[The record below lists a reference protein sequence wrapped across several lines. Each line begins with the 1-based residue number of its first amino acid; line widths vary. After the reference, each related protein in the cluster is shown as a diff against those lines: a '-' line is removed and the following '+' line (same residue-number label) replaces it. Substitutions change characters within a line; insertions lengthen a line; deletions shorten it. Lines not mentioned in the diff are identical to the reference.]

1 MQKSRVLTASAVL
14 TTVCLLIGCS
24 CNKTDSNLSKP
35 NDDKPP
41 LEAGVVDSAGLEKLV
56 SQFSDAKLTGKVEV
70 DGSSTVFPVTEAVAE
85 EFKNAVPNVQ
95 VKVGIS
101 GTGGGF
107 KKFVRG
113 ETDISNASRPILQA
127 EADQAKAAGIEFV
140 ELPICYDALT
150 VAVHPS
156 CDWIKDDTI
165 TIEQLKIIWEPA
177 AEGKIKKWNQVDP
190 SWPDAEIKLFG
201 PGADSGTFDYF
212 TEVVCGKAKQSR
224 GDFTASEDDNTLVQG
239 IEGDKHAL
247 GYLPYAYYEPNKAK
261 MKALKIKKGDAAVG
275 PSIATVKDSS
285 YALSRPLFVYV
296 SVKSLEKPEVKKF
309 AEFYVASAVILATE
323 VKYVPFE
330 SSLYDL
336 VKARLAKKSA
346 GSMFAGEAETHQKL
360 EEVLKAA
367 Q

>member
-1 MQKSRVLTASAVL
+1 MNSRFAQLAGWIPLGLVSLAIFH
-14 TTVCLLIGCS
+14 CIGCGGG
-24 CNKTDSNLSKP
+24 KP
-35 NDDKPP
+35 
-41 LEAGVVDSAGLEKLV
+41 A
-56 SQFSDAKLTGKVEV
+56 AKVLV

-85 EFKNAVPNVQ
+85 EFRTAEPNIQ
-95 VKVGIS
+95 VTVGIS

-113 ETDISNASRPILQA
+113 ETDISNASRPILKA
-127 EADQAKAAGIEFV
+127 EAEQAKAAGIEFI

-165 TIEQLKIIWEPA
+165 TIEQLKMIWEPG
-177 AEGKIKKWNQVDP
+177 AEGKITKWNQVDS

-247 GYLPYAYYEPNKAK
+247 GYLPYAYFEPNKAK
-261 MKALKIKKGDAAVG
+261 MKSLKIKKGENAIG
-275 PSIATVKDSS
+275 PSIETVKDGS
-285 YALSRPLFVYV
+285 YALSRPLFFYV

-309 AEFYVASAVILATE
+309 AEFYVTSVATLATE

-330 SSLYDL
+330 SSLYEL
-336 VKARLAKKSA
+336 VKARLDKKTV
-346 GSMFAGEAETHQKL
+346 GSMFGGDAETHQKL
-360 EEVLKAA
+360 DEVLKAA

>member
-1 MQKSRVLTASAVL
+1 MCRKLPSLPLFSLLAALAV
-14 TTVCLLIGCS
+14 TFGCS
-24 CNKTDSNLSKP
+24 CSNNPAPPANGGGGGGAAAVVETADMDQLAAPFK
-35 NDDKPP
+35 DDK
-41 LEAGVVDSAGLEKLV
+41 LM
-56 SQFSDAKLTGKVEV
+56 GKVQI

-85 EFKNAVPNVQ
+85 EFKKVVPNVQ
-95 VKVGIS
+95 VTVGIS

-113 ETDISNASRPILQA
+113 ETDISNASRPILKA
-127 EADQAKAAGIEFV
+127 EEEQAKAAGIEYI

-156 CDWIKDDTI
+156 CNWIKDDTI
-165 TIEQLKIIWEPA
+165 SIEQLKKIWEPG
-177 AEGKIKKWNQVDP
+177 AEGKVTKWNQVDP

-224 GDFTASEDDNTLVQG
+224 GDFTASEDDNTLVKG

-247 GYLPYAYYEPNKAK
+247 GYLPYAYFEPNKAK
-261 MKALKIKKGDAAVG
+261 MKALKIKKGETAIG
-275 PSIATVKDSS
+275 PSIETVKDSS
-285 YALSRPLFVYV
+285 YALSRPLFFYV

-309 AEFYVASAVILATE
+309 AEFYVASVSILATE

-330 SSLYDL
+330 NSLYDL
-336 VKARLAKKSA
+336 VKGRLEKKTA
-346 GSMFAGEAETHQKL
+346 GSMFGGSAETHQKL
-360 EEVLKAA
+360 GDVLKSAA

>member
-1 MQKSRVLTASAVL
+1 MTKKFTYLAATLATFALVF
-14 TTVCLLIGCS
+14 GCS
-24 CNKTDSNLSKP
+24 CNNPAPAPQANGDP
-35 NDDKPP
+35 
-41 LEAGVVDSAGLEKLV
+41 VVDSGDLDKLAAD
-56 SQFSDAKLTGKVEV
+56 FADDKLTGEVQV

-85 EFKNAVPNVQ
+85 EFKKVVKNVK
-95 VKVGIS
+95 VTVGIS

-113 ETDISNASRPILQA
+113 ETDLSNASRPILKA
-127 EADQAKAAGIEFV
+127 EADQAAAAGIEFI

-165 TIEQLKIIWEPA
+165 SIEQLKMIWEPA
-177 AEGKIKKWNQVDP
+177 AEGKITKWNQIDP

-239 IEGDKHAL
+239 IAGDTHAL

-261 MKALKIKKGDAAVG
+261 MKALKIKKGDTAVG
-275 PSIATVKDSS
+275 PSIAAVKDSS
-285 YALSRPLFVYV
+285 YPLSRPLFTYV
-296 SVKSLEKPEVKKF
+296 SVKSLEKPQVKKF
-309 AEFYVASAVILATE
+309 AEFYVASVTILATE

-330 SSLYDL
+330 ASLYEL
-336 VKARLAKKSA
+336 VKARLDKKTA
-346 GSMFAGEAETHQKL
+346 GSMFGGEAETHQKL
-360 EEVLKAA
+360 EDVLKAA

>member
-1 MQKSRVLTASAVL
+1 MKMRLTSFAVVAVL
-14 TTVCLLIGCS
+14 VTGCITFGCS
-24 CNKTDSNLSKP
+24 CSNNP
-35 NDDKPP
+35 TPP
-41 LEAGVVDSAGLEKLV
+41 AANGGSSVEDGAIEKLAANYA
-56 SQFSDAKLTGKVEV
+56 DAKLTGKVQV

-85 EFKNAVPNVQ
+85 EFKGVVPNVQ
-95 VKVGIS
+95 VTVGIS

-113 ETDISNASRPILQA
+113 ETDISNASRPILKA
-127 EADQAKAAGIEFV
+127 EAEQAKAAGIEFI

-165 TIEQLKIIWEPA
+165 TVEQLKMIWEPA
-177 AEGKIKKWNQVDP
+177 AEGKIKKWDQVDP

-212 TEVVCGKAKQSR
+212 TEVICGKAKQSR

-247 GYLPYAYYEPNKAK
+247 GYLPYAYFEPNKAK
-261 MKALKIKKGDAAVG
+261 MKALKIKKGDAAIG
-275 PSIATVKDSS
+275 PSIATVKDGS
-285 YALSRPLFVYV
+285 YALSRPLFFYV

-309 AEFYVASAVILATE
+309 AEFYVGSVSLLATE

-330 SSLYDL
+330 ASLYDL
-336 VKARLAKKSA
+336 VKARLEKKTT
-346 GSMFAGEAETHQKL
+346 GSMFGGDAETHQKL
-360 EEVLKAA
+360 DEVLKAA
-367 Q
+367 AQ

>member
-1 MQKSRVLTASAVL
+1 MSKFGFSFAGVAMLATSCV
-14 TTVCLLIGCS
+14 IFGCS
-24 CNKTDSNLSKP
+24 CNGPSAPAPAGGGTAVEGPKEGANTDALVASFKDSQLS
-35 NDDKPP
+35 
-41 LEAGVVDSAGLEKLV
+41 
-56 SQFSDAKLTGKVEV
+56 GKVEV

-85 EFKNAVPNVQ
+85 EFKRAIPNVN

-113 ETDISNASRPILQA
+113 DTDISNASRPILKA
-127 EADQAKAAGIEFV
+127 EADQAAAAGIEFI

-156 CDWIKDDTI
+156 CNWIADDTI
-165 TIEQLKIIWEPA
+165 TIEQLKKIWEPA
-177 AEGKIKKWNQVDP
+177 AEGKIKKWNQVEP

-212 TEVVCGKAKQSR
+212 TEVVNGKAKQSR

-239 IEGDKHAL
+239 IQGDKHAL

-261 MKALKIKKGDAAVG
+261 MKALKIKKGEVTVG
-275 PSIATVKDSS
+275 PSIASVKDGS
-285 YALSRPLFVYV
+285 YALSRPLFFYV

-309 AEFYVASAVILATE
+309 AEFYVASVSILATE
-323 VKYVPFE
+323 VKYIPFE
-330 SSLYDL
+330 DSLYTL
-336 VKARLAKKSA
+336 VKARLDQKTT
-346 GSMFAGEAETHQKL
+346 GSMFGGGAETHQKL
-360 EEVLKAA
+360 DEALKGAA
-367 Q
+367 K

>member
-1 MQKSRVLTASAVL
+1 MTLKFTCFATAIVAFALLFGCGCNGGAPGAKVL
-14 TTVCLLIGCS
+14 
-24 CNKTDSNLSKP
+24 
-35 NDDKPP
+35 
-41 LEAGVVDSAGLEKLV
+41 
-56 SQFSDAKLTGKVEV
+56 V

-85 EFKNAVPNVQ
+85 EFKAVEPKVQ
-95 VKVGIS
+95 VTVGIS

-113 ETDISNASRPILQA
+113 ETDISNASRPILKA

-165 TIEQLKIIWEPA
+165 SIEQLKMIWEPS
-177 AEGKIKKWNQVDP
+177 AEGKIKKWNQIDP

-261 MKALKIKKGDAAVG
+261 MKALKIKKGDAAVA
-275 PSIATVKDSS
+275 PSVETVKDAS
-285 YALSRPLFVYV
+285 YPLSRPLFIYV
-296 SVKSLEKPEVKKF
+296 SVKSLERSEVKKF
-309 AEFYVASAVILATE
+309 AEFYVSSVTTLATE

-330 SSLYDL
+330 AALYDL
-336 VKARLAKKSA
+336 VKARLEKKTP
-346 GSMFAGEAETHQKL
+346 GSMFGGEAETHQSL
-360 EEVLKAA
+360 AEVLQAA

>member
-1 MQKSRVLTASAVL
+1 MSKNLAYFVAAVAL
-14 TTVCLLIGCS
+14 VTGCVS
-24 CNKTDSNLSKP
+24 LGCTSK
-35 NDDKPP
+35 
-41 LEAGVVDSAGLEKLV
+41 V
-56 SQFSDAKLTGKVEV
+56 STKVQV

-85 EFKNAVPNVQ
+85 EFQAVDPNVQ
-95 VKVGIS
+95 VTVGIS

-113 ETDISNASRPILQA
+113 ETDIANASRRILKA
-127 EADQAKAAGIEFV
+127 EAEQAKAAGIEFV

-165 TIEQLKIIWEPA
+165 TIEQLKQIWEPA
-177 AEGKIKKWNQVDP
+177 AQGKVTRWNQIDP

-261 MKALKIKKGDAAVG
+261 MKALKIKKGEAAIG
-275 PSIATVKDSS
+275 PSVESVKDGS

-296 SVKSLEKPEVKKF
+296 SLKSLEKPEVKKF
-309 AEFYVASAVILATE
+309 AEFYVTSVAELATE

-330 SSLYDL
+330 PALYDL
-336 VKARLAKKSA
+336 VKARLAKKTP
-346 GSMFAGEAETHQKL
+346 GSMFGGDAETHQKL

>member
-1 MQKSRVLTASAVL
+1 MRRKLPSFTFFS
-14 TTVCLLIGCS
+14 LLAGLVMAFGCS
-24 CNKTDSNLSKP
+24 CSNNP
-35 NDDKPP
+35 TGPGNGEGTTVADD
-41 LEAGVVDSAGLEKLV
+41 GGIEKLAAKYK
-56 SQFSDAKLTGKVEV
+56 DDKLTGKVQV

-85 EFKNAVPNVQ
+85 EFKGAVPNVQ
-95 VKVGIS
+95 VTVGIS

-113 ETDISNASRPILQA
+113 ETDISNASRPILKA
-127 EADQAKAAGIEFV
+127 ESDQAKSAGIDFI

-156 CDWIKDDTI
+156 CNWIKDDTI
-165 TIEQLKIIWEPA
+165 TIEQLKKIWEPA
-177 AEGKIKKWNQVDP
+177 AEGKVTKWNQVDP

-247 GYLPYAYYEPNKAK
+247 GYLPYAYFEPNKAK

-275 PSIATVKDSS
+275 PSVATVKDGS
-285 YALSRPLFVYV
+285 YALSRPLFFYV

-309 AEFYVASAVILATE
+309 AEFYVASVSILATE

-330 SSLYDL
+330 NSLYEL
-336 VKARLAKKSA
+336 VKARLEKKTT
-346 GSMFAGEAETHQKL
+346 GSMFSGDAETHQKL
-360 EEVLKAA
+360 EEVLKGAA
-367 Q
+367 N

>member
-1 MQKSRVLTASAVL
+1 MSRKLAPLSLILLTA
-14 TTVCLLIGCS
+14 TLLFGCS
-24 CNKTDSNLSKP
+24 CNKVSPTPVPGTEGGEPVVDSKGLEALQAKYADSNL
-35 NDDKPP
+35 D
-41 LEAGVVDSAGLEKLV
+41 
-56 SQFSDAKLTGKVEV
+56 GKVQV

-85 EFKNAVPNVQ
+85 EFKAAVPK
-95 VKVGIS
+95 VKVTVGIS

-113 ETDISNASRPILQA
+113 ETDISNASRPILKA
-127 EADQAKAAGIEFV
+127 ELEQAKEAGIEFV

-165 TIEQLKIIWEPA
+165 TLEQLKMIWEPA
-177 AEGKIKKWNQVDP
+177 AQGKITKWNQIDP

-261 MKALKIKKGDAAVG
+261 MKALKIKKGEAAIG
-275 PSIATVKDSS
+275 PSIASVKDGS

-296 SVKSLEKPEVKKF
+296 SLKSLERPEVKKF
-309 AEFYVASAVILATE
+309 AEFYVASVTILATE

-330 SSLYDL
+330 SGVYDL
-336 VKARLAKKSA
+336 VKERLAKKTA
-346 GSMFAGEAETHQKL
+346 GSMFSGDAETHQKL
-360 EEVLKAA
+360 EEVLKATA
-367 Q
+367 K